1 MSAPQRAAPVAS
13 ELPVLVGCSHG
24 TDSGRGRA
32 AIGSILDGAA
42 RARPDIVVREAF
54 VDVQT
59 PTVADVVASAGT
71 AGRVVVVV
79 PLLLS
84 IGFHVRVD
92 IAAAVKD
99 RRAVATPPLGPDP
112 RLVEVLTDRLAQAGL
127 APGDAVVLAA
137 AGSTDPE
144 AAVAV
149 DAVRLEL
156 ARRLG
161 RPVTVTV
168 GFGAGAGP
176 RVPEAVAAARAAGAT
191 RVVIAS
197 YLLAPGYFHDRVLEA
212 GADVV
217 SEPLAPDD
225 RIVQIVLDR
234 YADAAAKI
242 VSGSATGR
250 ASRVG

>member
-1 MSAPQRAAPVAS
+1 VSAPQRAAPVAS

-112 RLVEVLTDRLAQAGL
+112 RLVQVLTDRLAQAGL

-137 AGSTDPE
+137 VGSTDPE

-161 RPVTVTV
+161 RAVTV

-197 YLLAPGYFHDRVLEA
+197 YLLAPGHFHDRVLEA

-242 VSGSATGR
+242 VSGSAPGR